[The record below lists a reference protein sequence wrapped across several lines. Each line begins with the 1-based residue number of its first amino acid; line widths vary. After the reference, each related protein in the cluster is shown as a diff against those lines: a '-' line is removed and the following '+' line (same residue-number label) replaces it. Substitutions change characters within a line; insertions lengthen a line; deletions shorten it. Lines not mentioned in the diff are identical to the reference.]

1 MLPVF
6 LWRDWKEG
14 EEKHMSDI
22 VISNLTSPAIL
33 FFLLGI
39 MASLVKSDL
48 KFPKG
53 LSETLSIYLLIAIGL
68 KGGIEL
74 SEHSFNDIIRP
85 LLGTLFLGIVIPII
99 TFVICR
105 RIGIDLKNAVAIAAT
120 YGSVSIVTFGAA
132 IAFLDQMNTSFESYM
147 NAFVV
152 LLESPAIIVAL
163 FIYRF
168 IEKGAHRSQ
177 TNLHFS
183 ASAMYA
189 PVLRES
195 LFGKSVLLML
205 GSLLIGLLG
214 GEHALS
220 AGKPLFIDLYSSVLI
235 LFLLGMGLT
244 AGSQFAALRQY
255 GVKLIALG
263 VGLPL
268 IYGGFGVFIG
278 FYSGLSLGGTV
289 LMGVL
294 AASASYIA
302 APAAMRASVPEA
314 NPSVYLGM
322 SLGITFP
329 FNLTIGLPLYYQMAH
344 WLHG

>member
-1 MLPVF
+1 MT
-6 LWRDWKEG
+6 
-14 EEKHMSDI
+14 DI
-22 VISNLTSPAIL
+22 VVRNLTSPAIL
-33 FFLLGI
+33 FFLLGLI
-39 MASLVKSDL
+39 AALVKSDL

-74 SEHSFNDIIRP
+74 SGHSFAELVRP
-85 LLGTLFLGIVIPII
+85 LVGTLFLGIFIPVV

-105 RIGIDLKNAVAIAAT
+105 KMGIDRKNATAIAAT

-132 IAFLDQMNTSFESYM
+132 ISFLDLTHTTYEPYM

-152 LLESPAIIVAL
+152 LLESPAIIVSL
-163 FIYRF
+163 LILQFM
-168 IEKGAHRSQ
+168 EKETYMLNR
-177 TNLHFS
+177 TNHYFS
-183 ASAMYA
+183 AYAAYA
-189 PVLRES
+189 PVLKES

-214 GEHALS
+214 GVHVLS
-220 AGKPLFIDLYSSVLI
+220 GVKPLFIDLYQSVLI

-244 AGSQFAALRQY
+244 AGSQLTALRKY
-255 GVKLIALG
+255 GVKLVVLG
-263 VGLPL
+263 
-268 IYGGFGVFIG
+268 IG
-278 FYSGLSLGGTV
+278 FPVLYGLIGVSVGFYTQLSLGGAV

-314 NPSVYLGM
+314 NPSIYLGM
-322 SLGITFP
+322 SLGLTFP
-329 FNLTIGLPLYYQMAH
+329 FNLTVGLPLYYQFAH
-344 WLHG
+344 WLYS

>member
-1 MLPVF
+1 MT
-6 LWRDWKEG
+6 
-14 EEKHMSDI
+14 DI
-22 VISNLTSPAIL
+22 IIRNLASPAIL
-33 FFLLGI
+33 FFLLGLI
-39 MASLVKSDL
+39 AALVKSDL

-74 SEHSFNDIIRP
+74 SQHSFTELVRP
-85 LLGTLFLGIVIPII
+85 LVGTLFLGIFIPIV

-105 RIGIDLKNAVAIAAT
+105 RIGIDRKNATAIAAT

-132 IAFLDQMNTSFESYM
+132 ISFLELTHTSYEPYM

-152 LLESPAIIVAL
+152 LLESPAIIVSLLILQLLEKETYAL
-163 FIYRF
+163 NRMNHY
-168 IEKGAHRSQ
+168 
-177 TNLHFS
+177 FS
-183 ASAMYA
+183 AYA
-189 PVLRES
+189 AYTPVLKES

-214 GEHALS
+214 GKNALS
-220 AGKPLFIDLYSSVLI
+220 VVKPLFIDLYPSVLI

-244 AGSQFAALRQY
+244 AGSQLAAIRKY
-255 GVKLIALG
+255 GVKLVMLG
-263 VGLPL
+263 IGFPVLYGLV
-268 IYGGFGVFIG
+268 GVFVG
-278 FYSGLSLGGTV
+278 TYAHLSLGGTV

-314 NPSVYLGM
+314 NPSIYLGM
-322 SLGITFP
+322 SLGLTFP
-329 FNLTIGLPLYYQMAH
+329 FNLTVGLPLYYQLAQ
-344 WLHG
+344 WLHS